1 VAGTDGEGGYNADE
15 VVAAFARWAA
25 AEQRVDAASAR
36 ARQRWLDQ
44 QATEAATFVGLLV
57 DLAEAPAVVT
67 FALGEPHGDLVGRVA
82 GVGRDFVVVEE
93 RSGRV
98 TLVSLAAV
106 DAVRVD
112 GARPASTGDRAA
124 PVELDL
130 AGALAALSADRAGA
144 RLRLAGGQIVSGDL
158 VGVGI
163 DVAIVR
169 PAGPAR
175 ASIYVPLSAVLTCTP
190 H

>member
-1 VAGTDGEGGYNADE
+1 
-15 VVAAFARWAA
+15 
-25 AEQRVDAASAR
+25 
-36 ARQRWLDQ
+36 
-44 QATEAATFVGLLV
+44 
-57 DLAEAPAVVT
+57 
-67 FALGEPHGDLVGRVA
+67 
-82 GVGRDFVVVEE
+82 
-93 RSGRV
+93 
-98 TLVSLAAV
+98 LAAV

-112 GARPASTGDRAA
+112 RARPASTGDRPA

-144 RLRLAGGQIVSGDL
+144 RLRLAGGQTVSGEL

-163 DVAIVR
+163 DVAVVR
-169 PAGPAR
+169 PPLPAR